1 MRFLSFRS
9 LKTFLT
15 TLINLGYRPSNF
27 TMDGLKEIVKGT
39 RSYISTFPAQIEMM
53 GNIFRIM
60 FYNGKGVIVMDLV
73 LECRLYV

>member
-1 MRFLSFRS
+1 
-9 LKTFLT
+9 
-15 TLINLGYRPSNF
+15 
-27 TMDGLKEIVKGT
+27 MDGLKEIVKGT

-60 FYNGKGVIVMDLV
+60 FYNGKGVLVIDLV